1 MQLELYLAGKLDVL
15 AKHRAVEHA
24 RSGTDTSSYLLE
36 LEHRM
41 PMLLTERAFARLYIL
56 YVHSATI
63 YVLKK
68 VQSH

>member
-1 MQLELYLAGKLDVL
+1 MPAAAQTLV
-15 AKHRAVEHA
+15 V
-24 RSGTDTSSYLLE
+24 TLLE

-56 YVHSATI
+56 YVHSTTI
-63 YVLKK
+63 CVLKK